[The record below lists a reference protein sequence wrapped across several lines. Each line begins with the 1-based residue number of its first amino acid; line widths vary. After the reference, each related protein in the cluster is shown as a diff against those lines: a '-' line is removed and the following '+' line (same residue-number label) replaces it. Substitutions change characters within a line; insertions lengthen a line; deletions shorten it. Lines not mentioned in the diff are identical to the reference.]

1 LRLEIP
7 ILSGRGNNLKDNLK
21 MKSSKL
27 RTLLIGLIV
36 GVAYAFV
43 SMLIVAKTNEEVSV
57 SYIFVLPVVLGAIPV
72 LFSTKEQLKSYWTYI
87 LMPWGITFSF
97 FVLSFVSGFE
107 GLICL
112 VIIVAPWWADCILN
126 DFNEMILEVVK
137 GRCEKY

>member
-1 LRLEIP
+1 
-7 ILSGRGNNLKDNLK
+7 

-112 VIIVAPWWADCILN
+112 VIIVASWWADYILN